1 MSRSNLPR
9 SSSSSFCSTV
19 SSALLLLPLYLLS
32 VFNNS
37 EEKNILE
44 NLEIVR
50 IATRERNNMTA
61 ILTKAKQAYIAEL
74 KSEMLSAKSGF
85 DFSD

>member
-1 MSRSNLPR
+1 MIAENSKIEIDGKRY
-9 SSSSSFCSTV
+9 STSDLTDV
-19 SSALLLLPLYLLS
+19 A
-32 VFNNS
+32 
-37 EEKNILE
+37 KNILE